1 MKSLQLKLPAAQRG
15 AIDQRTVA
23 IAVGAA
29 IVVAFAVWLFYP
41 RPGTES
47 LPETGRD
54 AAEQTPEPAATD
66 EERAVSAREAIA
78 ELQQASPPDYVG
90 AVERGRQFEQA
101 GRLADAQLMYFFA
114 ARGGEPQ
121 AAYEL
126 GQMYDPT
133 SFSAEQS
140 IMDEPDPFQAYKWY
154 TQAADG
160 GVSAADERLGEL
172 REWTERE
179 AEAGNV
185 DAEQLLVQW
194 N

>member
-1 MKSLQLKLPAAQRG
+1 MKSGRVRLAGAQRG
-15 AIDQRTVA
+15 AVDQRTVA

-47 LPETGRD
+47 LPESGGGE
-54 AAEQTPEPAATD
+54 APEAAATD

-78 ELQQASPPDYVG
+78 EMQQAGSPDYTA
-90 AVERGRQFEQA
+90 AVERGREFEEA
-101 GRLADAQLMYFFA
+101 GRLADAQLMYFFG
-114 ARGGEPQ
+114 ARNGEPQ

-133 SFSAEQS
+133 AFSAEQS
-140 IMDEPDPFQAYKWY
+140 IMDEPDPLQAYKWY
-154 TQAADG
+154 TQAAERG
-160 GVSAADERLGEL
+160 IAAAEERLAEL
-172 REWTERE
+172 RIWAERE
-179 AEAGNV
+179 ADAGNV

-194 N
+194 D